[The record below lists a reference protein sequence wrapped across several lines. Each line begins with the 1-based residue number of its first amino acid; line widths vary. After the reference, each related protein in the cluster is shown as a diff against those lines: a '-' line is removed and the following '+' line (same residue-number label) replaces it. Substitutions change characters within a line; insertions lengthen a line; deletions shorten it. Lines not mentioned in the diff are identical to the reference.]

1 MTLFPRQKVNG
12 NREQSISRG
21 FGSFLRPAIHMES
34 VLDPRLVAKPRSIV
48 LVLGWEP
55 LQCQEESWGP
65 GAEQLTPPREPD
77 NSFQVTA
84 GPGKRTRQLSHS
96 CVYWWPCSSGL
107 PGCIM
112 STHPGLKVPVAHLIL
127 LRGSLG
133 PFCSIF
139 FFWGARD

>member
-84 GPGKRTRQLSHS
+84 GPGKKNKAIKSQLCLLVALLLWLAWMYHVHS
-96 CVYWWPCSSGL
+96 PRSQSTSCPPHSFERLSRAFLFYFL
-107 PGCIM
+107 LLGC
-112 STHPGLKVPVAHLIL
+112 
-127 LRGSLG
+127 
-133 PFCSIF
+133 
-139 FFWGARD
+139 